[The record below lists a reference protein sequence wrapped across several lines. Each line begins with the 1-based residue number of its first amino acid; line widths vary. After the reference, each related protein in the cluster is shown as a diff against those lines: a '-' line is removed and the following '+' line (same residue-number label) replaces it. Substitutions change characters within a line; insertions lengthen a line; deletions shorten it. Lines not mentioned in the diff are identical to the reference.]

1 MRTSLKEVNVV
12 NYQEMKDK
20 SSLAQEVLKPC
31 PFCGEREP
39 VLWDVVGSAWVQC
52 GSCSAS
58 TGIHN
63 AREVAF
69 NSWNGRVG
77 KI

>member
-1 MRTSLKEVNVV
+1 MRTSLKEINM
-12 NYQEMKDK
+12 NDQEKK
-20 SSLAQEVLKPC
+20 EKGNLAEEVLKPC

-39 VLWDVVGSAWVQC
+39 VLWDVAGLAWVQC

-63 AREVAF
+63 AREVA
-69 NSWNGRVG
+69 SDRWNGRVG
-77 KI
+77 RI